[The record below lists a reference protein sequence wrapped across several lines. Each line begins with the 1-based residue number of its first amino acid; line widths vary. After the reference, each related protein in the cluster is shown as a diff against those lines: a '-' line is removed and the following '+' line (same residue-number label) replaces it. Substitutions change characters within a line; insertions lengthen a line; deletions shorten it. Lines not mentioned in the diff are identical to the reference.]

1 MTFDPR
7 LTPARE
13 DLAADF
19 LRGIVTASEFA
30 KGAKKRVVSSQCPL
44 RAAPDHGASLS
55 TELLYGEDFVVYEDK
70 NGWSWGQTSID
81 DYVGF
86 VPSDALD
93 EIRSD
98 ATHQVSVLRTFIYPR
113 ADVKSPTNIGL
124 SLGAYATVIGEDGNF
139 SNIEGGGFVFTAHLD
154 PLASFES
161 DYLTTAIRFMGVP
174 YLWGGRSSLG
184 IDCSGLIQ
192 IALQRARIPC
202 PRDSDMQANSLGD
215 EIEPNVNRLQRGDL
229 AFFPR
234 HVGIM
239 VDEQTVL
246 HANAWDMMV
255 SPHPLRYV
263 IAEIAKTEEKP
274 LTRIRRLSNGSGD

>member
-19 LRGIVTASEFA
+19 LRGIVTATEFA
-30 KGAKKRVVSSQCPL
+30 KGTAKRVVRAQCPL
-44 RAAPDHGASLS
+44 RAAPDHGAGLS
-55 TELLYGEDFVVYEDK
+55 TELLFGEGFTVYEDK
-70 NGWSWGQTSID
+70 NGWSWGQSAID

-86 VPSDALD
+86 VPSDALG
-93 EIRSD
+93 SAGSK
-98 ATHQVSVLRTFIYPR
+98 ATHQVSVLRTFVYPEP
-113 ADVKSPTNIGL
+113 DLKSPTEMAVSI
-124 SLGAYATVIGEDGNF
+124 GAYATVAGTEGDF
-139 SNIEGGGFVFTAHLD
+139 SGLESGGYVFTAHLE
-154 PLASFES
+154 PVASFEP

-192 IALQRARIPC
+192 IALQRARISC
-202 PRDSDMQANSLGD
+202 PRDSDMQAKSLGD
-215 EIEPNVNRLQRGDL
+215 EIEPDLGRLQRGDL
-229 AFFPR
+229 AFFPG
-234 HVGIM
+234 HVGMM
-239 VDEQTVL
+239 VDEQTLL

-263 IAEIAKTEEKP
+263 VAEIAKKEAKP
-274 LTRIRRLSNGSGD
+274 LTCVRRFSENGR

>member
-19 LRGIVTASEFA
+19 LRGVVTAAEFT
-30 KGAKKRVVSSQCPL
+30 KGTKKRVVSAQCPL
-44 RAAPDHGASLS
+44 RSAPDHGAGLS
-55 TELLYGEDFVVYEDK
+55 TELLYGESFVVYEDK
-70 NGWSWGQTSID
+70 DGWSWGQAVID

-86 VPSDALD
+86 VPSSALGKVGG
-93 EIRSD
+93 D
-98 ATHQVSVLRTFIYPR
+98 ATHQVGVLRTFVYPQP
-113 ADVKSPTNIGL
+113 DLKSPTDMAL
-124 SLGAYATVIGEDGNF
+124 SLGAYATVIGIEGDF
-139 SNIEGGGFVFTAHLD
+139 SSIEGGGFVFTAHLD
-154 PLASFES
+154 LIASFEP

-192 IALQRARIPC
+192 TALQRARIPC
-202 PRDSDMQANSLGD
+202 PRDSDMQAKGLGD
-215 EIEPNVNRLQRGDL
+215 EIEPDMNRLQRGDL
-229 AFFPR
+229 AFFPG
-234 HVGIM
+234 HVGMM
-239 VDEQTVL
+239 VDEQTLL

-263 IAEIAKTEEKP
+263 IAEIAKKEAKP
-274 LTRIRRLSNGSGD
+274 LTCIRRFSDGSGS